1 MGVKAFKILA
11 DSVAAAGGGGLCLL
25 EEDGAIGCAC
35 TLAELGFCGF
45 VQESCEPA
53 RRIDSGDKLG
63 EVMLQPMDW
72 PFSEIAQAEAG
83 VV

>member
-1 MGVKAFKILA
+1 MGTKAFKILA
-11 DSVAAAGGGGLCLL
+11 DGVAAAGGGGLCRL
-25 EEDGAIGCAC
+25 EEDGSIGCAC

-45 VQESCEPA
+45 VQEDCEPA

-72 PFSEIAQAEAG
+72 PVGEPAAAG
-83 VV
+83 VA